1 MLRLVLH
8 QARYDLKAV
17 RANRQARFTTLML
30 PIVLL
35 VVVIA
40 VTGKEPVRADGALLA
55 PATYFTP
62 GLIAFAV
69 LAGSLMSLTVEL
81 VVQRESGVLKRR
93 RARPVAA
100 CTLVAARIAV
110 AIVTSLAVS
119 ALLVIVATNGYDAA
133 IPFSAIPAI
142 LIMIIAGAAAMS
154 ALAYALATAI
164 RSSTAAQPVVA
175 LVTLPLYLISGMF
188 FPASKLPPARDAAAN
203 LLPLEHLA
211 HGLRHALLPAA
222 TGARLDAADV
232 AVLIAW
238 TLAGGIVAVRR
249 FRWLPYGAAS
259 SARSK
264 KPTMRR
270 S

>member
-1 MLRLVLH
+1 
-8 QARYDLKAV
+8 
-17 RANRQARFTTLML
+17 
-30 PIVLL
+30 
-35 VVVIA
+35 VIA
-40 VTGKEPVRADGALLA
+40 VTGTAPIRADGAMLT

-93 RARPVAA
+93 RARPIRAWA
-100 CTLVAARIAV
+100 LIAARVAV

-119 ALLVIVATNGYDAA
+119 ALLVIVATNGYDAV
-133 IPFSAIPAI
+133 IPFSAVPAI
-142 LIMIIAGAAAMS
+142 VVMIVAGAASMS

-188 FPASKLPPARDAAAN
+188 FPASKLPPVLDAAAN
-203 LLPLEHLA
+203 AFPLEHLA
-211 HGLRHALLPAA
+211 HGLRHALLPTAS
-222 TGARLDAADV
+222 GARLDAADL

-238 TLAGGIVAVRR
+238 TLAGGIIAVRR
-249 FRWLPYGAAS
+249 FRWLPS
-259 SARSK
+259 H
-264 KPTMRR
+264 
-270 S
+270 

>member
-1 MLRLVLH
+1 MLRLLLH
-8 QARYDLKAV
+8 QSRYDLKTV
-17 RANRQARFTTLML
+17 RANRQARFTTLLL

-40 VTGKEPVRADGALLA
+40 VTGKEPVRVEGAALT

-93 RARPVAA
+93 RARPIPAW
-100 CTLVAARIAV
+100 TLVAARIAV

-188 FPASKLPPARDAAAN
+188 FPASKLPPALDAAAN

>member
-8 QARYDLKAV
+8 QARYDLKAL
-17 RANRQARFTTLML
+17 RANRQARFTTLLL

-40 VTGKEPVRADGALLA
+40 VSGGEPVRADGTTFA

-93 RARPVAA
+93 RARPVGAW
-100 CTLVAARIAV
+100 TLIAARVAV
-110 AIVTSLAVS
+110 AIVSSLAVS
-119 ALLVIVATNGYDAA
+119 ALLVIVATNGYDAV
-133 IPFSAIPAI
+133 IPFSALPAI
-142 LIMIIAGAAAMS
+142 VVMIVAGAASLS

-188 FPASKLPPARDAAAN
+188 FPASRLPRALDAAAN
-203 LLPLEHLA
+203 AFPLQHLA

-222 TGARLDAADV
+222 GGARLDTTDL
-232 AVLIAW
+232 AVLLAW
-238 TLAGGIVAVRR
+238 TLAGAIIAIRR
-249 FRWLPYGAAS
+249 FHWLPS
-259 SARSK
+259 
-264 KPTMRR
+264 T
-270 S
+270 